1 MSVPESLVLG
11 CNTHVRSR
19 VSCMAALGEEEAG
32 GKRESAMCSQT
43 LRGAAMG
50 DVWHGSNVRTTKW
63 NVKAKELE

>member
-1 MSVPESLVLG
+1 
-11 CNTHVRSR
+11 
-19 VSCMAALGEEEAG
+19 MAALGEEEAG